1 MGNYQSSRNGEIDTS
16 TMDLQYIYRAL
27 NKAQIEQNQDN
38 INALNQEL
46 QDRGEQP
53 IDTTTNTDGTDPT
66 I

>member
-1 MGNYQSSRNGEIDTS
+1 
-16 TMDLQYIYRAL
+16 MDLQYIYRAL